1 MVIVFILLIKMAA
14 GNCFFKA
21 LFDIETKTKTTKEQN
36 TKFISSFLEAL
47 KPKK

>member
-1 MVIVFILLIKMAA
+1 MAA
-14 GNCFFKA
+14 GNCLFKA
-21 LFDIETKTKTTKEQN
+21 LFDIETKTKTTTKEQN